1 MKNGI
6 IVAAVVGAL
15 VVGMGAIDASQGG
28 RELVAG
34 GSEVALAPWTPGE
47 GSIEPGG
54 RIRGWVTTFEE
65 SLVGPAGEL
74 ASGVGPASMNCNLD
88 AGLTGPCWGTF
99 SFTNASGS
107 WEGTWRGTFNF
118 VTGAGSY
125 TALGHGTGGLEGL
138 TLHNDVVYPGRAVS
152 ATGAG
157 YIYST
162 VRGHHRR

>member
-74 ASGVGPASMNCNLD
+74 ASGVGPATMNCNLD